1 MKAQPAGIG
10 IAPSAGASTRERGK
24 PIRGQITFAARRRR
38 LWALALAVLCS
49 GLAGRSQTV
58 FPLANDSAAF
68 ELAVGLAFDGAYWQ
82 LLQYTG
88 DRWQTRLLTREGT
101 PLGPATDL
109 GPGTPLPPTAAVA
122 PLARGFLAVWT
133 GSDGAIYGRSSEGN
147 SVPTVLVPGTAGPWH
162 VRGLVAGT
170 TGLLLVWQGPDA
182 WSGPL
187 YARLLDSNGQPRGEP
202 VRLIQPSVLNEHDGI
217 EMPAVVA
224 GGGKFLVTWQ
234 RHDSRLT
241 TGKNLAEAVLVE
253 AGPNGAL
260 AGSVL
265 TLSERPSASQ
275 NPLAADFD
283 GEQFL
288 VVWNHSDPAPNPA
301 LEVLQLH
308 GRWVTL
314 DGRVTGAQTVF
325 AGEGDGHFPALA
337 WDGRSHLLLWHHQ
350 QSGEVRWQYFR
361 RDGTPRQ
368 PARVLQNLPRP
379 AGPSAVF
386 SLVRFDGEQFLAV
399 FNVLG
404 LALDEYGDIAGF
416 SSGDVF
422 AAWLPASPPDPAA
435 PARFGQVRRDAQT
448 GVELRGTGTPGV
460 TYRVEA
466 APDPAGPWTTLGNV
480 VPAEP
485 DGAFVFTD
493 ADTAPSRRFYRAVS
507 P

>member
-1 MKAQPAGIG
+1 M
-10 IAPSAGASTRERGK
+10 
-24 PIRGQITFAARRRR
+24 
-38 LWALALAVLCS
+38 
-49 GLAGRSQTV
+49 
-58 FPLANDSAAF
+58 FPLANDPAVFEFAPALAF
-68 ELAVGLAFDGAYWQ
+68 EGSRWL

-101 PLGPATDL
+101 PQGPATDL
-109 GPGTPLPPTAAVA
+109 GTGSPLPPAAAVA

-133 GSDGAIYGRSSEGN
+133 GSDGAIYARTSEGN
-147 SVPTVLVPGTAGPWH
+147 SAPTVLVSGTAGPWH
-162 VRGLVAGT
+162 VRGLAAGEA
-170 TGLLLVWQGPDA
+170 GLLLVWQGPDG

-187 YARLLDSNGQPRGEP
+187 YARLLDANGQPRGEP
-202 VRLIQPSVLNEHDGI
+202 VRLVQPSVLNEYDGI
-217 EMPAVVA
+217 EMPAVVP
-224 GGGKFLVTWQ
+224 GGNKFLVAWQ

-241 TGKNLAEAVLVE
+241 GARNLAEAVLVE
-253 AGPNGAL
+253 AWPNGAL
-260 AGSVL
+260 AGPVL
-265 TLSERPSASQ
+265 TLSERASASH

-283 GEQFL
+283 GERFL
-288 VVWNHSDPAPNPA
+288 VVWNHSDPTPA
-301 LEVLQLH
+301 LEALQLH

-325 AGEGDGHFPALA
+325 AGEGDSHFPALA
-337 WDGRSHLLLWHHQ
+337 WDGHSHLLLWHHQ

-379 AGPSAVF
+379 AGPSTVF
-386 SLVRFDGEQFLAV
+386 SGVRFDGEQFLAV
-399 FNVLG
+399 LNVLG
-404 LALDEYGDIAGF
+404 LALDEHGDIAGF

-422 AAWLPASPPDPAA
+422 AAWFPASPPDPAA
-435 PARFGQVRRDAQT
+435 PARFGQVRRDVQT

-460 TYRVEA
+460 TYRIEA
-466 APDPAGPWTTLGNV
+466 APDPSGPWTPLGSV

-493 ADTAPSRRFYRAVS
+493 ADTAPSRRFYRAVA